1 MATINIG
8 EIVATTLRNRSGELA
23 DNVTNHNALFM
34 RVNKKGNIKPL
45 DGGRTII
52 QELEYAENATV
63 AWYSGYETLSITP
76 QEVFDAAEYDWKQLA
91 GTVSISGLEEIKNA
105 GKEQVINLLESR
117 IKNLMKSL
125 KNTAATATYA
135 DGTGSSGKELGGLQL
150 LVDDDPT
157 ASATVGGINQ
167 NTYTFW
173 RNQYS
178 AAAAT
183 SSGNILSRMNS
194 MWLSCI
200 RGTDKPDII
209 PADSTMYTHFEA
221 ALQQNQRFSDASM
234 AEAGFESLKYKT
246 ADVFYDDQCPTKHMY
261 FLNTDYLFLRPHKTR
276 QFVPLEDRN
285 SLNQDAT
292 VIPVVW
298 AGNMTC
304 SNRSLQG
311 VVIAS

>member
-8 EIVATTLRNRSGELA
+8 EIVATTLRNRQGELA

-34 RVNKKGNIKPL
+34 RLSKKGNIRPL
-45 DGGRTII
+45 DGGRTIV
-52 QELEYAENATV
+52 QELEYAENSTV
-63 AWYSGYETLSITP
+63 AWYSGYETLNTTP

-91 GTVSISGLEEIKNA
+91 GTVSISGLEEVKNS
-105 GKEQVINLLESR
+105 GKEAIINLLDAR
-117 IKNLMKSL
+117 ISNLRKSL
-125 KNTAATATYA
+125 RNTASTAIYA

-150 LVDDDPT
+150 LIDDDPT

-167 NTYTFW
+167 NTYSFW

-178 AAAAT
+178 ASAAT
-183 SSGNILSRMNS
+183 SSGNILSRMNT

-200 RGTDKPDII
+200 RGTDKPDFIA
-209 PADSTMYTHFEA
+209 ADDDMYTYFEA
-221 ALQQNQRFSDASM
+221 SLQQNQRFSDASL
-234 AEAGFESLKYKT
+234 AAAGFESLKYKT
-246 ADVFYDDQCPTKHMY
+246 ADVFYDDQCPNKHMY
-261 FLNTDYLFLRPHKTR
+261 FVNTDYLFLRPHKAR
-276 QFVPLEDRN
+276 QFVPLDDRN
-285 SLNQDAT
+285 SLNQDAK

-311 VVIAS
+311 VIIAS

>member
-8 EIVATTLRNRSGELA
+8 EIVTTTLRNRSGELA
-23 DNVTNHNALFM
+23 DNITEHNALFM
-34 RVNKKGNIKPL
+34 RLNKKGNVKPV
-45 DGGRTII
+45 DGGRDIV
-52 QELEYAENATV
+52 QELEYAENSTV
-63 AWYSGYETLSITP
+63 AWYSGYETLNITP
-76 QEVFDAAEYDWKQLA
+76 QEVFDAATYDWKQLA
-91 GTVSISGLEEIKNA
+91 GTVSISGLEEIKNS
-105 GKEQVINLLESR
+105 GKEAIINLMESR
-117 IKNLMKSL
+117 IKNLRKSL
-125 KNTAATATYA
+125 KNTAASAVYA

-150 LVDDDPT
+150 LIDDDPT

-167 NTYTFW
+167 STYTFW

-183 SSGNILSRMNS
+183 TAGNILARMNS
-194 MWLSCI
+194 MWLLCI
-200 RGTDKPDII
+200 RGTDKPDFIA
-209 PADSTMYTHFEA
+209 ADSVMYTYFESS
-221 ALQQNQRFSDASM
+221 LQQNQRFSDASL

-246 ADVFYDDQCPTKHMY
+246 ADVFYDDQCPAKHMY
-261 FLNTDYLFLRPHKTR
+261 FVNTDYLFLRPHKNR

-298 AGNMTC
+298 AGNLTC

-311 VVIAS
+311 VIIDD

>member
-8 EIVATTLRNRSGELA
+8 EIVATTLRNRQGELA

-34 RVNKKGNIKPL
+34 RLNKKGNIRPL
-45 DGGRTII
+45 DGGRTIV
-52 QELEYAENATV
+52 QELEYAENSTV
-63 AWYSGYETLSITP
+63 AWYSGYETLNTTP

-91 GTVSISGLEEIKNA
+91 GTVSISGLEEVKNS
-105 GKEQVINLLESR
+105 GKEAIINLLDAR
-117 IKNLMKSL
+117 ISNLRKSL
-125 KNTAATATYA
+125 RNTASTAIYA

-150 LVDDDPT
+150 LIDDDPT

-167 NTYTFW
+167 NTYSFW

-178 AAAAT
+178 ASAAT
-183 SSGNILSRMNS
+183 SAGNVLSRMNT

-200 RGTDKPDII
+200 RGTDKPDFIA
-209 PADSTMYTHFEA
+209 ADDDMYTHFEA
-221 ALQQNQRFSDASM
+221 SLQQNQRFTDASM
-234 AEAGFESLKYKT
+234 AAAGFESLKYKT
-246 ADVFYDDQCPTKHMY
+246 ADVFYDDQCPDKHMY
-261 FLNTDYLFLRPHKTR
+261 FVNTDYLFLRPHKAR
-276 QFVPLEDRN
+276 QFVPLDDRN
-285 SLNQDAT
+285 SLNQDAK

-311 VVIAS
+311 VIIAS